1 MSTDLTPP
9 MPAAIDGFRVLAFAD
24 WYTPDAS
31 GGAERAAWETYRRL
45 GAAGALVHVV
55 SAAHGPPH
63 EDPNVEVTSIKGYDL
78 SRIAGGYFAPAP
90 AAFGATARLVR
101 EFEPSAM
108 LACTIHYTGCLAA
121 ARTATKTGIPLVV
134 TAQLGALD
142 HLPALTRVVGG
153 AYEHTIGRYILRRA
167 DAVLAVSQS
176 VRAHVIGLG
185 ASPSK
190 VSIAPNGV
198 DHDRFG
204 LPPVSADDDP
214 LIVSV
219 GRLLT
224 NKGSHLLVEAV
235 GALRHQ
241 GVACQVALV
250 GDGPLRSTLEAR
262 ARELD
267 IADRV
272 QFVGHV
278 RDPESWL
285 AKAAI
290 VVRASYTEGLSLAV
304 IEAMAAGRCNIVS
317 DIAPNREL
325 ITDRR
330 NGLLFRCGDADDL
343 ARALREAVTDGALR
357 QRLARTAQADS
368 QQYTW
373 DRMAVLHAEALVA
386 VAGQR
391 S

>member
-1 MSTDLTPP
+1 
-9 MPAAIDGFRVLAFAD
+9 MPEGIEGLRVLAFAD

-45 GAAGALVHVV
+45 GAAGAHVHVV
-55 SAAHGPPH
+55 SAAHGTPH
-63 EDPNVEVTSIKGYDL
+63 DDPNVDVTSIASYDL
-78 SRIAGGYFAPAP
+78 SKVAGGYFAPAP
-90 AAFGATARLVR
+90 AAFGVTRRLVR
-101 EFEPSAM
+101 EFEPDVS

-121 ARTATKTGIPLVV
+121 ARTKVTSDIPLAV

-142 HLPALTRVVGG
+142 HLPPLTRVVGG

-167 DAVLAVSQS
+167 DAVLAVSES

-185 ASPSK
+185 ANAAR
-190 VSIAPNGV
+190 VSVAPNGV
-198 DHDRFG
+198 DHGRFG
-204 LPPVSADDDP
+204 LPPVTAGDDP

-235 GALRHQ
+235 GELRRS
-241 GVACQVALV
+241 GVDCRVALV
-250 GDGPLRSTLEAR
+250 GDGPLRATLEAR
-262 ARELD
+262 ANELGV
-267 IADRV
+267 ADRI

-278 RDPESWL
+278 RDPEAWL
-285 AKAAI
+285 AKAAV

-325 ITDRR
+325 IKDGS
-330 NGLLFRCGDADDL
+330 NGLLFSCGDAIDL
-343 ARALREAVTDGALR
+343 ARAIRAAVTDGDLR
-357 QRLARTAQADS
+357 ERLARQAQADS

-373 DRMAVLHAEALVA
+373 DRMAVLHAEALLA
-386 VAGQR
+386 VSR
-391 S
+391 R